1 MREIRLAYL
10 RNGARNWHLYEDC
23 RRSNRFQM
31 EVVVSS
37 WNEYQ
42 RQNERLTKDEK
53 ELLDKLASL
62 RVDPDSHTESIRI
75 SIKKEVIRKKSTS

>member
-1 MREIRLAYL
+1 
-10 RNGARNWHLYEDC
+10 
-23 RRSNRFQM
+23 M

-53 ELLDKLASL
+53 ELLDKLDSL
-62 RVDPDSHTESIRI
+62 RVDPDSHAESIRI
-75 SIKKEVIRKKSTS
+75 SIDKEVIRKKSTS